1 MNQENYEKKKFLQK
15 AYRLA
20 EEIEIN
26 QEELNRLTELS
37 TMLKGLD
44 YSQTKIQTSGSGDA
58 AFVNKVADLAD
69 IKEKINAKL
78 MELKELRNSIWKAI
92 YTLDNT
98 EERLVCLY
106 RYLKFYDWETVA
118 DKMHLSLRQVY
129 RVHGFA
135 LKNIKILKLGTKW
148 H

>member
-69 IKEKINAKL
+69 INEKINAKL

-92 YTLDNT
+92 YTLDNA

-135 LKNIKILKLGTKW
+135 LKNIKI
-148 H
+148 

>member
-20 EEIEIN
+20 EEIGIN

-58 AFVNKVADLAD
+58 AFVNKVNELAD

-135 LKNIKILKLGTKW
+135 LKNIKI
-148 H
+148 

>member
-1 MNQENYEKKKFLQK
+1 MNQESYEKKKFLQR

-58 AFVNKVADLAD
+58 AFVNKVNELAD

-135 LKNIKILKLGTKW
+135 LKNIKI
-148 H
+148 

>member
-1 MNQENYEKKKFLQK
+1 MNLDNQEKKKFLQK

-26 QEELNRLTELS
+26 QEELDKLKELS
-37 TMLKGLD
+37 TMLKGVD
-44 YSQTKIQTSGSGDA
+44 YSQTKIQTSGSGNA

-78 MELKELRNSIWKAI
+78 TELKELRNSIWKAI

-118 DKMHLSLRQVY
+118 NKMHLSLRQVY

-135 LKNIKILKLGTKW
+135 LKNIKI
-148 H
+148 

>member
-1 MNQENYEKKKFLQK
+1 MNQDNYEKKKFLQK

-135 LKNIKILKLGTKW
+135 LKNIKI
-148 H
+148 

>member
-37 TMLKGLD
+37 TMLKGID

-58 AFVNKVADLAD
+58 AFVNKVNELAD

-78 MELKELRNSIWKAI
+78 RELKELRNSIWKAI

-135 LKNIKILKLGTKW
+135 LKNIKI
-148 H
+148 

>member
-58 AFVNKVADLAD
+58 AFVNKVNELAD

-92 YTLDNT
+92 YTLENT

-135 LKNIKILKLGTKW
+135 LKNIKI
-148 H
+148 

>member
-69 IKEKINAKL
+69 IKGKINAKL

-118 DKMHLSLRQVY
+118 NKMHLSLRQVY

-135 LKNIKILKLGTKW
+135 LKNIKI
-148 H
+148 

>member
-118 DKMHLSLRQVY
+118 DKMHLSLRQVH

-135 LKNIKILKLGTKW
+135 LKNIKI
-148 H
+148 

>member
-15 AYRLA
+15 AYRLT

-58 AFVNKVADLAD
+58 AFVNKVNELAD

-135 LKNIKILKLGTKW
+135 LKNIKI
-148 H
+148 

>member
-44 YSQTKIQTSGSGDA
+44 YSQTKIQTSGSSDA

-135 LKNIKILKLGTKW
+135 LKNIKI
-148 H
+148 

>member
-69 IKEKINAKL
+69 IKGKINAKL
-78 MELKELRNSIWKAI
+78 MALKELRNSIWKAI

-135 LKNIKILKLGTKW
+135 LKNIKI
-148 H
+148 

>member
-44 YSQTKIQTSGSGDA
+44 YSQTKIQTSGSSDA
-58 AFVNKVADLAD
+58 AFVNKVNELAD

-106 RYLKFYDWETVA
+106 RYLKFYDWKTVA

-135 LKNIKILKLGTKW
+135 LKNIKI
-148 H
+148 

>member
-78 MELKELRNSIWKAI
+78 VELKELRNSIWKAI

-135 LKNIKILKLGTKW
+135 LKNIKI
-148 H
+148 

>member
-106 RYLKFYDWETVA
+106 RYLKFYDWKTVA
-118 DKMHLSLRQVY
+118 DKMHLSPRQVQ
-129 RVHGFA
+129 RIHGFA
-135 LKNIKILKLGTKW
+135 LNNIKI
-148 H
+148 

>member
-118 DKMHLSLRQVY
+118 DKMHLPLRHVY

-135 LKNIKILKLGTKW
+135 LKNIKI
-148 H
+148 

>member
-44 YSQTKIQTSGSGDA
+44 YSQTKIQTSGSSDA
-58 AFVNKVADLAD
+58 AFVNKVNELAD

-92 YTLDNT
+92 HTLDNT

-135 LKNIKILKLGTKW
+135 LKNIKI
-148 H
+148 

>member
-58 AFVNKVADLAD
+58 AFVNKVNELAD

-106 RYLKFYDWETVA
+106 RYLKFYDWKTVA
-118 DKMHLSLRQVY
+118 DKMHLSTRQVQ
-129 RVHGFA
+129 RKHGCA
-135 LKNIKILKLGTKW
+135 LNNIKI
-148 H
+148 

>member
-26 QEELNRLTELS
+26 QEELNQLTELS

-58 AFVNKVADLAD
+58 AFVNKVNELAD

-135 LKNIKILKLGTKW
+135 LKNIKI
-148 H
+148 

>member
-1 MNQENYEKKKFLQK
+1 MIQDNQEKKRFLQK

-26 QEELNRLTELS
+26 QEELNQLTELS

-44 YSQTKIQTSGSGDA
+44 YSQTKVQTSGSSDA
-58 AFVNKVADLAD
+58 AFVDKVNEIAD
-69 IKEKINAKL
+69 IKDKINAKL
-78 MELKELRNSIWKAI
+78 KELKELRKNIWKAI
-92 YTLDNT
+92 YTLENT
-98 EERLVCLY
+98 EERLVLLY
-106 RYLKFYDWETVA
+106 RYLKFYDWQTVA

-135 LKNIKILKLGTKW
+135 LKNIKI
-148 H
+148 

>member
-44 YSQTKIQTSGSGDA
+44 YSQTKIQTSGSSDA
-58 AFVNKVADLAD
+58 AFVNKVNELAD

-92 YTLDNT
+92 YTLVNT

-135 LKNIKILKLGTKW
+135 LKNIKI
-148 H
+148 

>member
-37 TMLKGLD
+37 TMLKVLD
-44 YSQTKIQTSGSGDA
+44 YSQTKIQTSGRGDA
-58 AFVNKVADLAD
+58 AFVNKVNELAD

-135 LKNIKILKLGTKW
+135 LKNIKI
-148 H
+148 

>member
-106 RYLKFYDWETVA
+106 RYLRFYDWKTVA
-118 DKMHLSLRQVY
+118 DKMHLSLREVY

-135 LKNIKILKLGTKW
+135 LKNIKI
-148 H
+148 

>member
-37 TMLKGLD
+37 TIIKGLD
-44 YSQTKIQTSGSGDA
+44 YSQTKIHTSWSVDVS
-58 AFVNKVADLAD
+58 FVNKVNELAD

-78 MELKELRNSIWKAI
+78 RELKELRNSIWKAI

-135 LKNIKILKLGTKW
+135 LKNIKI
-148 H
+148 

>member
-69 IKEKINAKL
+69 IKGKINAKL

-135 LKNIKILKLGTKW
+135 LKNIKI
-148 H
+148 

>member
-58 AFVNKVADLAD
+58 AFVNKVNELAD

-135 LKNIKILKLGTKW
+135 LKNIKI
-148 H
+148 

>member
-44 YSQTKIQTSGSGDA
+44 YSQTKIQTSVSGDA

-135 LKNIKILKLGTKW
+135 LKNIKI
-148 H
+148 

>member
-44 YSQTKIQTSGSGDA
+44 YSQTKIQTSGSADA

-78 MELKELRNSIWKAI
+78 MELKELRNNIWKAI

-118 DKMHLSLRQVY
+118 DKMHLSLRQVH

-135 LKNIKILKLGTKW
+135 LNNIKI
-148 H
+148 

>member
-58 AFVNKVADLAD
+58 AFVNKVNELAD

-78 MELKELRNSIWKAI
+78 MDLK
-92 YTLDNT
+92 
-98 EERLVCLY
+98 
-106 RYLKFYDWETVA
+106 
-118 DKMHLSLRQVY
+118 
-129 RVHGFA
+129 
-135 LKNIKILKLGTKW
+135 
-148 H
+148 

>member
-44 YSQTKIQTSGSGDA
+44 YSQTKIQTSGSADA

-135 LKNIKILKLGTKW
+135 LKNIKI
-148 H
+148 

>member
-106 RYLKFYDWETVA
+106 RYLKYYDWKTVA

-135 LKNIKILKLGTKW
+135 LKNIKI
-148 H
+148 

>member
-44 YSQTKIQTSGSGDA
+44 YSHTKIQTSGSGDA

-135 LKNIKILKLGTKW
+135 LKNIKI
-148 H
+148 

>member
-58 AFVNKVADLAD
+58 AFVNKVTDLAD

-135 LKNIKILKLGTKW
+135 LKNIKI
-148 H
+148 

>member
-58 AFVNKVADLAD
+58 TFVNKVADLAD

-135 LKNIKILKLGTKW
+135 LKNIKI
-148 H
+148 

>member
-58 AFVNKVADLAD
+58 AFVNKVNELAD

-78 MELKELRNSIWKAI
+78 RELKELRNSIWKAI

-135 LKNIKILKLGTKW
+135 LKNIKI
-148 H
+148 

>member
-58 AFVNKVADLAD
+58 SFVNKVADLAD

-135 LKNIKILKLGTKW
+135 LKNIKI
-148 H
+148 

>member
-58 AFVNKVADLAD
+58 AFVNKVNELAD

-78 MELKELRNSIWKAI
+78 RELKELRNSIWKAI

-118 DKMHLSLRQVY
+118 DKMHLSLRQVH

-135 LKNIKILKLGTKW
+135 LKNIKI
-148 H
+148 

>member
-58 AFVNKVADLAD
+58 AFVNKVNELAD

-92 YTLDNT
+92 YTLVNT

-135 LKNIKILKLGTKW
+135 LKNIKI
-148 H
+148 